1 MSKSILMILAF
12 GVAISAI
19 FLAGCSAHV
28 VSRAIPSPK
37 AIPVLSPTPTAS
49 PCPTSSPSPSST
61 EMPSATASPTAIATP
76 TEMPSATPSPSPSP
90 TQTITPTPT
99 PVPLQSAAFQIRPDG
114 VHRTAHVPI
123 LMYHYI
129 SVPPRNADRIRRD
142 LSLPPD
148 LFREHLEYLSSH
160 GYHTITLEELAL
172 HLLEGKPLPPKP
184 IILTFDDGYRDNYEN
199 AFPLLREYHFK
210 GVFFVIT
217 DFVTKRSPRYMSW
230 KQLRE
235 MVDAGMEI
243 ESHTRNHTDMRGR
256 SVDYLVWQALGS
268 KEAIEAHLGLTPR
281 FVSWPSGKYDQRAIQ
296 VFRSAH
302 FWGGVTERQGTL
314 QDSGHMFELERIRI
328 RGYYTSRSL
337 AWLLDHYR

>member
-1 MSKSILMILAF
+1 MSKSALMILSFA
-12 GVAISAI
+12 VVISAI
-19 FLAGCSAHV
+19 FLAGCSAPV
-28 VSRAIPSPK
+28 ASQVIPSPQ
-37 AIPVLSPTPTAS
+37 AAPVLSPTLTAS
-49 PCPTSSPSPSST
+49 PFP
-61 EMPSATASPTAIATP
+61 TASPTATATP
-76 TEMPSATPSPSPSP
+76 TETPTATATPSPSPSSTP
-90 TQTITPTPT
+90 TITPTPT
-99 PVPLQSAAFQIRPDG
+99 PVPLQSAVFQIHPDG

-129 SVPPRNADRIRRD
+129 SIPPRNADRIRRD
-142 LSLPPD
+142 LSLPPK

-217 DFVTKRSPRYMSW
+217 DFVTKGSPRYMSW
-230 KQLRE
+230 EQLRE
-235 MVDAGMEI
+235 MANAGMEI

-302 FWGGVTERQGTL
+302 FWGGVTERQGAL
-314 QDSGHMFELERIRI
+314 QDSDHMFELERIRI